1 MSTSTHTS
9 PVELSNKPTMEQP
22 TGLDEQLQKLEL
34 KEMTSDVPSH
44 EPEHDEK
51 QHETGLPED
60 QDDAAEPAAEDEQA
74 DPQPAEEE
82 SPAVVEKKEEKPKA
96 PDMQL
101 RSTRKFKSVGNPT
114 FGGPVGAAAPR
125 QPSRFVTVGNPE
137 YKTIKASITSIADIY
152 KAAGM
157 TAPEE
162 KQQGEGDLEDVK
174 EAMHET
180 ILEED
185 LTSPSAASYRFSE
198 RDDAEEHGDGASTH
212 YEDATTALGSD
223 DEEGG
228 VVADKLPPTS
238 MTPKEDDSHSSEAVP
253 PYDPFSDDAQVV
265 DHKPAVYGDEKKP
278 VWRDAGME
286 LQGILGGGEDDA
298 RRFGVNDRKEED
310 EDGLESPEE
319 VVRGYISLAEG
330 MRRVGDL
337 NGAVASYLEA
347 LELLIDSQDNRTEV
361 AEDVSDSDTAR
372 EDDLDV
378 VALMVKMDDFCR
390 EIAAP
395 VLREIYVPHHLAPQ
409 TLNAIRQLASA
420 LYHNRRDIFGKG
432 DPDTLGSLRL
442 LMMMLFVI
450 GRWTDAIDH
459 GREYLRLTSMISEHT
474 DVHERMEVKR
484 VLGLMLRELD
494 ATEQKEAQIH
504 LDEVYR
510 FRKDE
515 LGPTHE
521 KTIRSLFDLSTVNES
536 LDNLE
541 DMVAMFEVVVD
552 ECIAELGEGHPRTL
566 LCLSHLILLFDKVGR
581 EDDASDMQATLNQRL
596 EEAREKRHGDLFLAM
611 ANQALFLVELE
622 ELDEAETVYQRLTNL
637 YSTSLSES
645 HPDRIRIM
653 EQYAQFMQS
662 IGEVPSATE
671 VRGRV
676 VETLKKTLGPQHPQT
691 LRSTFDL
698 ASCLGASGQ
707 FPQARA
713 LLEEVVIGY
722 QEMLGAE
729 CGKVIETLQ
738 AAGVV
743 LVQLGELVQAREVH
757 EQIVEKLTA
766 KYGESDEK
774 TIAAFVS
781 LAGVIWS
788 SGMETEGLAMEVKAI
803 ELQKSV
809 LGPKHPT
816 TLQTIHNHAVTL
828 QSIGRYST
836 SLALLKEVHA
846 ARKDVLGDAH
856 THTIASL
863 YSIAVSFEGLGQNQ
877 EAVKTVE
884 EVVELAER
892 SCENGD
898 LEEMEVEEYRD
909 SLTEMRKELDLFEK
923 KFGAFKTS

>member
-1 MSTSTHTS
+1 
-9 PVELSNKPTMEQP
+9 
-22 TGLDEQLQKLEL
+22 
-34 KEMTSDVPSH
+34 
-44 EPEHDEK
+44 
-51 QHETGLPED
+51 
-60 QDDAAEPAAEDEQA
+60 
-74 DPQPAEEE
+74 
-82 SPAVVEKKEEKPKA
+82 
-96 PDMQL
+96 
-101 RSTRKFKSVGNPT
+101 
-114 FGGPVGAAAPR
+114 
-125 QPSRFVTVGNPE
+125 
-137 YKTIKASITSIADIY
+137 
-152 KAAGM
+152 
-157 TAPEE
+157 
-162 KQQGEGDLEDVK
+162 
-174 EAMHET
+174 
-180 ILEED
+180 
-185 LTSPSAASYRFSE
+185 
-198 RDDAEEHGDGASTH
+198 
-212 YEDATTALGSD
+212 
-223 DEEGG
+223 
-228 VVADKLPPTS
+228 
-238 MTPKEDDSHSSEAVP
+238 
-253 PYDPFSDDAQVV
+253 
-265 DHKPAVYGDEKKP
+265 
-278 VWRDAGME
+278 ME
-286 LQGILGGGEDDA
+286 LQGILGDGEGDM
-298 RRFGVNDRKEED
+298 RRFGVNERND

-372 EDDLDV
+372 EGDDLDV
-378 VALMVKMDDFCR
+378 VALMAKMDDFCR

-395 VLREIYVPHHLAPQ
+395 VLHEIYVPHHLAPQ
-409 TLNAIRQLASA
+409 TLNDIRQLASA
-420 LYHNRRDIFGKG
+420 IYHNRRDIFGKA
-432 DPDTLGSLRL
+432 DPETLESLRL

-459 GREYLRLTSMISEHT
+459 GREYLRLTSMITEHT

-494 ATEQKEAQIH
+494 ATEQKEAQMH

-515 LGPTHE
+515 LGRTHE

-552 ECIAELGEGHPRTL
+552 ECIGELGEGHPRTL

-581 EDDASDMQATLNQRL
+581 EDDASDMQATLSQRL

-622 ELDEAETVYQRLTNL
+622 ELDEAEAVYQRLTNL

-698 ASCLGASGQ
+698 ASCLGASSQ
-707 FPQARA
+707 FPQART
-713 LLEEVVIGY
+713 LLEEVVTGY

-729 CGKVIETLQ
+729 CGKVVEALQ
-738 AAGVV
+738 ATGVI

-863 YSIAVSFEGLGQNQ
+863 YSIAVSLEGLGQNE

-884 EVVELAER
+884 VVVEDEEGVGLVREEVRRVQNFMTGTIQSDGGMQGNINPLFLEDAATMNTTVIAEIMRIDRSLSARYKFDRDFEDSPTNVTSNTTNIEPPVPLYNATEIIGIPDVMLQLRRSAEFTNAAYCSSKAVQDWQCGPTCDALGNITVFFTGGDNQLTPNFYVAYDPSIESVVLAQQGTDPTQILSLSVDADFGQDPLNTTFFTNAPPNTMVHGGFQKAFLR
-892 SCENGD
+892 TVDDVSTQVQYGLSTFNSSKLLVTGHSLGAAISVMNGIY
-898 LEEMEVEEYRD
+898 LTQLLGPQVEV
-909 SLTEMRKELDLFEK
+909 TTQV
-923 KFGAFKTS
+923 FGLPRAGNSVWA